1 MRLKFVGAG
10 FLPGVPA
17 RDLGEDEVEQYG
29 GAAALI
35 ASGLYEEA
43 TEQEFRQQP
52 FEKADRT
59 PSKAPNTAAKATKEG
74 E

>member
-35 ASGLYEEA
+35 ASGLYEEL
-43 TEQEFRQQP
+43 EQPVEPTKVEDVRPQDG
-52 FEKADRT
+52 KKDS
-59 PSKAPNTAAKATKEG
+59 SK
-74 E
+74 

>member
-1 MRLKFVGAG
+1 MKLKFVGEG

-17 RDLGEDEVEQYG
+17 RDLREDEIEKHG

-43 TEQEFRQQP
+43 EQP